1 MDSSKPHIAKL
12 FIQVEVFEESNG
24 ILVDQNKLD
33 ELGIKH
39 KEKIV
44 LKGFDQFEL
53 LKKLQAKL
61 NNLKS

>member
-1 MDSSKPHIAKL
+1 MDSSKPHIANI
-12 FIQVEVFEESNG
+12 FIQIEVFEESNG